1 MTTIKIKP
9 GDIVRYRGE
18 IVRVMLLYTGTSG
31 FEVQLSNSCWVDN
44 DSADNIELVESI
56 PDTTLKDGDEVII
69 RDIPH
74 GEKATYG
81 TSWVSSMDELR
92 LSGDTL
98 TVENV
103 HCRDDYGWIGRIG
116 RYTFQLYHVEPAN
129 LFDII

>member
-1 MTTIKIKP
+1 MEIKP

-18 IVRVMLLYTGTSG
+18 IVRVMGIDRGFSG
-31 FEVQLSNSCWVDN
+31 FDVQLSQFSWIGG
-44 DSADNIELVESI
+44 DSTNNIELVESV

-74 GEKATYG
+74 DEKSTYG
-81 TSWVSSMDELR
+81 TSWISSMDELR
-92 LSGDTL
+92 LSNEPHII
-98 TVENV
+98 ENV
-103 HCRDDYGWIGRIG
+103 HYRNDYGWIGRIG

>member
-1 MTTIKIKP
+1 MEIKP

-18 IVRVMLLYTGTSG
+18 IVRVMGLDRGFSG
-31 FEVQLSNSCWVDN
+31 LGIQLSHFGWIDDDSTNS
-44 DSADNIELVESI
+44 IELVESI

-69 RDIPH
+69 RDIPES
-74 GEKATYG
+74 EKDEYG
-81 TSWVSSMDELR
+81 ASWVSAMDRLR

-103 HCRDDYGWIGRIG
+103 HYRDDYGWIGRIG

>member
-1 MTTIKIKP
+1 MTMEIKP

-18 IVRVMLLYTGTSG
+18 TVRVMLLYTGTSD

-44 DSADNIELVESI
+44 DSADNIELVESM

-74 GEKATYG
+74 DEKSTYG

-92 LSGDTL
+92 LSNEPHII
-98 TVENV
+98 ENV
-103 HCRDDYGWIGRIG
+103 HYRNDYGWISRIG

>member
-1 MTTIKIKP
+1 MTTKIKP

-18 IVRVMLLYTGTSG
+18 TVRVMGLDMG
-31 FEVQLSNSCWVDN
+31 FSDLNVQLSQFGWIDDDSTNS
-44 DSADNIELVESI
+44 IELVESA
-56 PDTTLKDGDEVII
+56 PDTVLKDGDEVII
-69 RDIPH
+69 RDIPED
-74 GEKATYG
+74 EKDMYG
-81 TSWVSSMDELR
+81 TSWVSAMDRLR

-103 HCRDDYGWIGRIG
+103 HYRDDYGWIGRIG

>member
-1 MTTIKIKP
+1 MTMEIKP

-18 IVRVMLLYTGTSG
+18 TVRVMLLYTGTSD
-31 FEVQLSNSCWVDN
+31 FEVQLSNSCWIGG
-44 DSADNIELVESI
+44 DSTNSIELVESV

-69 RDIPH
+69 RDIPES
-74 GEKATYG
+74 EKDEYG
-81 TSWVSSMDELR
+81 ASWVSAMDRLR

-103 HCRDDYGWIGRIG
+103 HYRDDYGWIGRIG

>member
-1 MTTIKIKP
+1 MTTKIKP

-18 IVRVMLLYTGTSG
+18 IVRVMGFDRGFSG
-31 FEVQLSNSCWVDN
+31 FDVQLSQFSWIDN
-44 DSADNIELVESI
+44 DSADNIELVESV

-69 RDIPH
+69 RDIPEA
-74 GEKATYG
+74 EKDEYG
-81 TSWVSSMDELR
+81 ASWVSDMDRLR

-103 HCRDDYGWIGRIG
+103 HYRDDYGWIGRIG